1 MRDKIAEVVEKS
13 WEAAMNEWALD
24 ISVDPPEYG
33 HVAADAVLG
42 LLRQGPQIYIS
53 EVECLRDEGY
63 DTARVRGP
71 DETRGWLTVKHPVS
85 TAPYALVLLPED
97 G

>member
-1 MRDKIAEVVEKS
+1 MMRDKIAEVLIAEGNNLLGGWGEQKDIEK
-13 WEAAMNEWALD
+13 L
-24 ISVDPPEYG
+24 
-33 HVAADAVLG
+33 ADAVLG
-42 LLRQGPQIYIS
+42 LLRQGPQIYVS

-85 TAPYALVLLPED
+85 TAPYALVLLPEEE
-97 G
+97 